1 MMPSPKQ
8 TVQVHTPRPPQLLQ
22 QHAERGSTSVLI
34 SPPPPH
40 VGQPIFLNPLHSGH
54 STIPPCINLLTSH
67 SRPLNAV
74 ARFST
79 TSSRKVQEKNAP
91 AGAQRPSTQRVQYA
105 PCTLGDA
112 PGLTGL
118 EACDRRVAE
127 WRQACGDVPA
137 NTEATGGCGR
147 RISYPVTL
155 GGQHW
160 RQWGKKAAPGEDEG
174 YYSLVTFRQ
183 S

>member
-22 QHAERGSTSVLI
+22 LRAERGSTSVLI

-54 STIPPCINLLTSH
+54 STIPPCIDLLTSQ

-79 TSSRKVQEKNAP
+79 TSGKKVQEKNAP
-91 AGAQRPSTQRVQYA
+91 AGGQRPSAQRAQRA
-105 PCTLGDA
+105 PFTLGEA
-112 PGLTGL
+112 PGLTELG
-118 EACDRRVAE
+118 ARDRRVPE
-127 WRQACGDVPA
+127 WRQANGDVPA
-137 NTEATGGCGR
+137 NTEAGGPWTPHE
-147 RISYPVTL
+147 IPVN
-155 GGQHW
+155 
-160 RQWGKKAAPGEDEG
+160 
-174 YYSLVTFRQ
+174 FRW